1 MQPFKA
7 LLFWEIDMIELAK
20 ALAIID
26 EQRGLILAERKQHTK
41 GSDQYL
47 SLSRRLDLCNKI
59 KRRLAL
65 VSDSDQIPL
74 GL

>member
-1 MQPFKA
+1 VTQIT
-7 LLFWEIDMIELAK
+7 LDK

-26 EQRGLILAERKQHTK
+26 EHRGRVLAERKQFVK
-41 GSDQYL
+41 GTDNYT
-47 SLSRRLDLCNKI
+47 SLSRRLDLLN
-59 KRRLAL
+59 RLKKEFSI